1 MSVEEK
7 IEQTSLGLSG
17 NSFSE
22 RNKKEQ
28 NIVAKRIPTSK
39 VVSGK
44 AILKENKKRKF
55 MDIFS
60 LSDLSKVRDS
70 VIFDVLIPAAK
81 KMLVDMVE
89 NGIYTFIYGDSR
101 RPTSPGS
108 SIIPATK
115 IGYTNYARPIGPYS
129 DSYNLQQM
137 ARIPRSVYSYD
148 QVIFETRSDA
158 MSVLDVLDNIAGEYN
173 IVRVA
178 DLYDAAGITKF
189 DYTAN
194 NFGWKESDISSAK
207 IERVQEGYIINLPKP
222 LNIN

>member
-22 RNKKEQ
+22 RNRKEQ
-28 NIVAKRIPTSK
+28 NKVEKRVPNGK
-39 VVSGK
+39 VVNGK
-44 AILKENKKRKF
+44 VVLKEDKKRKF
-55 MDIFS
+55 MDVFS

-89 NGIYTFIYGDSR
+89 NGIYMFIYGDSR
-101 RPTSPGS
+101 RPTPPGS
-108 SIIPATK
+108 SVVPATK
-115 IGYTNYARPIGPYS
+115 IGYTNYARPIGSYS
-129 DSYNLQQM
+129 DSYNAPQM
-137 ARIPRSVYSYD
+137 ARMPRSVHSYD
-148 QVIFETRSDA
+148 QVVFETRSDA

-194 NFGWKESDISSAK
+194 NFGWRESDISSAK
-207 IERVQEGYIINLPKP
+207 IERVREGYIINLPKP